1 MPRAAIGEA
10 AGAINGA
17 LSGRLASEA
26 QQPAQGLPQVESGA
40 GQQAE
45 IVAKSLIL
53 LVGATGFEPVTWST
67 QNSRATRLRYAPGLS
82 RRGLDTRFAV
92 RQQAAPHGRQSGA
105 ALPCIAA
112 DVAWRHAER

>member
-53 LVGATGFEPVTWST
+53 LVGATGFEPVT
-67 QNSRATRLRYAPGLS
+67 P
-82 RRGLDTRFAV
+82 
-92 RQQAAPHGRQSGA
+92 
-105 ALPCIAA
+105 
-112 DVAWRHAER
+112 

>member
-40 GQQAE
+40 GQA
-45 IVAKSLIL
+45 
-53 LVGATGFEPVTWST
+53 GG
-67 QNSRATRLRYAPGLS
+67 NCG
-82 RRGLDTRFAV
+82 
-92 RQQAAPHGRQSGA
+92 
-105 ALPCIAA
+105 
-112 DVAWRHAER
+112 